1 MKPNDSKIATVN
13 LRYFARL
20 REALGCDA
28 EELALPEG
36 IADVGA
42 LLALL
47 RTRGGAWE
55 KELASGRPV
64 RVAVNQDMADIAS
77 PVAAGDEVAIF
88 PPVTGG

>member
-13 LRYFARL
+13 IRYFARL
-20 REALGCDA
+20 REALGRDS

-36 IADVGA
+36 IANVGA

-47 RTRGGAWE
+47 RERGGAWE
-55 KELASGRPV
+55 KELGFGRPV

-77 PVAAGDEVAIF
+77 PVVPGDEVAVF